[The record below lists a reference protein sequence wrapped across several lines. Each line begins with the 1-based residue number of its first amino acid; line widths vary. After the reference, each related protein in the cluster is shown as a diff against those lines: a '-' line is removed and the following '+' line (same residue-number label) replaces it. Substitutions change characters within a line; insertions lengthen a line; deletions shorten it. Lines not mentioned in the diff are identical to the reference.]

1 MRELFFAYL
10 ATRPEF
16 AKPKSCRKSL
26 VGPMRS
32 YLWRHG
38 PAQSGLRPDMWIGAP
53 SHALALLAERVEA
66 SELLADFCARCGRCE
81 WGKQWGVISS
91 PQQLQVL
98 PPQPD
103 TDPGADHES

>member
-16 AKPKSCRKSL
+16 AKPKSCRRKL

-38 PAQSGLRPDMWIGAP
+38 GAQDGQWPDAP
-53 SHALALLAERVEA
+53 PHALTLIAERAEV
-66 SELLADFCARCGRCE
+66 SVMLADFCVRCGRCA
-81 WGKQWGVISS
+81 WGNISGVMVA
-91 PQQLQVL
+91 PAELRVL
-98 PPQPD
+98 SPQPD
-103 TDPGADHES
+103 TDRAADHGR